1 MTRTIRGA
9 AMVLAI
15 VAANCGGKSS
25 DDFNGEGAN
34 GSSTNVPAN
43 GPLAVGTGGSGAG
56 LSGVGADG
64 GPGASVPGY
73 TGGVAQNCAGGASTT
88 ISGTVYDPSLQ
99 DPLYNVTVYVPV
111 SATLPALPSGASC
124 NSCASLYPPILA
136 STVTDAT
143 GHFTIPDAPWGKNVP
158 LVLQTGKWRIQYNL
172 PTVTSCKDNPQ
183 PDKSLRLPRNKTE
196 GSLPDIAI
204 STGGADSLE
213 CLPLRIGVDASEY
226 VAGAGTGG
234 HIHIFHGYKGANT
247 TPASPESFEG
257 LWASTPDLMKHDVV
271 ILSCEGAETANVTE
285 GNRQSLSDYAG
296 AGGRVFASHYHY
308 SWFNRGVFGADNLAA
323 WTPGA
328 QELDDTTSFPGDVV
342 TTLLNG
348 GAFPE
353 GVALKQWLGVVNAL
367 TNGQLQIFFARHNAD
382 VGPMNTPSQ
391 PWISLDPSVKKA
403 PDATEYFSFDTPIGT
418 SPPCGRVVYSDL
430 HVSGGPDKNAPGV
443 PPDYPEM
450 AQMGGGF
457 GGGMGG
463 GGIGNAPAGIVPSG
477 CASHPLTPQ
486 EKALE
491 FMLFDLS
498 SCLIPVGKVA
508 VPATLPPK

>member
-1 MTRTIRGA
+1 MTRNILR
-9 AMVLAI
+9 VVAI
-15 VAANCGGKSS
+15 VIVANFAACGGKAS
-25 DDFNGEGAN
+25 DDFKGGAG
-34 GSSTNVPAN
+34 GSGPTDVPGN
-43 GPLAVGTGGSGAG
+43 GPLAVGTPGSSTG
-56 LSGVGADG
+56 LVVGADG
-64 GPGASVPGY
+64 GPSSSVPGY
-73 TGGVAQNCAGGASTT
+73 TGGVTQDCPGGGSTT
-88 ISGTVYDPSLQ
+88 ISGTVYDPSIQ

-158 LVLQTGKWRIQYNL
+158 LVLQTGKWRILYNL
-172 PTVTSCKDNPQ
+172 PSVASCKDNPQ
-183 PDKSLRLPRNKTE
+183 PDKTLRLPRNTTE

-226 VAGAGTGG
+226 VAGVGTGG
-234 HIHIFHGYKGANT
+234 HIHIFHGAKGANT
-247 TPASPESFEG
+247 TPASPESFDA
-257 LWASTPDLMKHDVV
+257 LWDTSPSLMKHDVV
-271 ILSCEGAETANVTE
+271 ILSCEGAETANVTDA
-285 GNRQSLSDYAG
+285 NRQSLSDYAG
-296 AGGRVFASHYHY
+296 AGGRVFASHFHY
-308 SWFNRGVFGADNLAA
+308 SWLNRGVFGADNLAT

-328 QELDDTTSFPGDVV
+328 QELDDTLSFPGDVV

-353 GVALKQWLGVVNAL
+353 GAALKQWLGVVNAL

-391 PWISLDPSVKKA
+391 PWISLDPSVKLA
-403 PDATEYFSFDTPIGT
+403 PNGTEYFSFDTPIGM

-443 PPDYPEM
+443 PPDYPE
-450 AQMGGGF
+450 ANPQPTRMGGR
-457 GGGMGG
+457 MAAD
-463 GGIGNAPAGIVPSG
+463 APAGIVPSG

-498 SCLIPVGKVA
+498 SCLIPVGKAA
-508 VPATLPPK
+508 VPATIPR

>member
-1 MTRTIRGA
+1 MTREIRWA
-9 AMVLAI
+9 AMAI
-15 VAANCGGKSS
+15 AMAAASCGGKSS
-25 DDFNGEGAN
+25 DDFNGEGAT
-34 GSSTNVPAN
+34 GGPTNVPAN
-43 GPLAVGTGGSGAG
+43 GSLTVGSGPSGTPGA
-56 LSGVGADG
+56 SGVGPDG
-64 GPGASVPGY
+64 GPSASVPGY
-73 TGGVAQNCAGGASTT
+73 TGGVKQNCAGGGSTT
-88 ISGTVYDPSLQ
+88 ISGTVYDPSVQ

-111 SATLPALPSGASC
+111 SATLPVLPSGASC

-158 LVLQTGKWRIQYNL
+158 LVLQTGKWRIEYNL
-172 PTVTSCKDNPQ
+172 PTVTSCTDNPQ
-183 PDKSLRLPRNKTE
+183 PAKSLRLPRNKTE

-204 STGGADSLE
+204 STGAADSLE

-247 TPASPESFEG
+247 TPVSPESYEG
-257 LWASTPDLMKHDVV
+257 LWDSTPDLMKHDVV
-271 ILSCEGAETANVTE
+271 ILSCEGAETANVTD

-296 AGGRVFASHYHY
+296 AGGRVFASHFHY
-308 SWFNRGVFGADNLAA
+308 SWFNRGVFGADNLAT

-328 QELDDTTSFPGDVV
+328 QELDDTMSFPGDVV
-342 TTLLNG
+342 TTLLAG
-348 GAFPE
+348 GTFPE

-367 TNGQLQIFFARHNAD
+367 TNGQLLIFFARHNAD

-391 PWISLDPSVKKA
+391 PWITLDPTVMKA
-403 PDATEYFSFDTPIGT
+403 PNATEYFSFDTPIGM

-443 PPDYPEM
+443 PPDYPEAM
-450 AQMGGGF
+450 PQMMR
-457 GGGMGG
+457 GMGG
-463 GGIGNAPAGIVPSG
+463 GMATAPAGIVPSG
-477 CASHPLTPQ
+477 CATHPLTPQ

-508 VPATLPPK
+508 VPATIPPK